1 MNYLPYCG
9 YWFYD
14 PEGTEEMILAYV
26 SWGLLMAVPGVA
38 PVVTVK
44 RRVGLMLGVY

>member
-14 PEGTEEMILAYV
+14 AGSDDAMYLAFV
-26 SWGLLMAVPGVA
+26 SWGLILAVPGAPVA
-38 PVVTVK
+38 PSTK

>member
-14 PEGTEEMILAYV
+14 PDGTEEMHIAYV
-26 SWGLLMAVPGVA
+26 SWGLLMAVPGSV
-38 PVVTVK
+38 PVPSFK
-44 RRVGLMLGVY
+44 RRIGLLVGVY

>member
-14 PEGTEEMILAYV
+14 PTGTDEMHLSYV
-26 SWGLLMAVPGVA
+26 SWGLLAAPPLPPVPGS
-38 PVVTVK
+38 
-44 RRVGLMLGVY
+44 RRRIGLLVGVY